1 MTSAV
6 IMYRTIRTN

>member
-1 MTSAV
+1 MISAV